1 MGKFQSF
8 SDYFPLVCQVVSC
21 DVGPCFNLLTPNFNN
36 HVHKQYLGLKKK
48 KNDCVSSDLYAVC
61 VYLSSYKLQ
70 VEYTVHVNSYT
81 GRI

>member
-48 KNDCVSSDLYAVC
+48 KKTTVC
-61 VYLSSYKLQ
+61 PVI
-70 VEYTVHVNSYT
+70 YTQFVC
-81 GRI
+81 I